1 MLDYDTENLN
11 SEEIYSSLRG
21 VTEAIEKFSFRSQE
35 DLNEPIKRDGK
46 KDCDIVSILGQRTTM
61 SADLSLSHTELPGD
75 SVFYSGVKIIVL
87 LGANITPVWISRCR
101 GEDVTGSL
109 PKGRSLTH
117 ARP

>member
-46 KDCDIVSILGQRTTM
+46 KDCDIVSTPGLIGLYFTQAVLTT
-61 SADLSLSHTELPGD
+61 SA
-75 SVFYSGVKIIVL
+75 
-87 LGANITPVWISRCR
+87 NR
-101 GEDVTGSL
+101 GL
-109 PKGRSLTH
+109 YRKW
-117 ARP
+117 

>member
-46 KDCDIVSILGQRTTM
+46 KDCDIVSIPRLIEHRISIRLT
-61 SADLSLSHTELPGD
+61 
-75 SVFYSGVKIIVL
+75 
-87 LGANITPVWISRCR
+87 ITNS
-101 GEDVTGSL
+101 SN
-109 PKGRSLTH
+109 H
-117 ARP
+117 RPP

>member
-46 KDCDIVSILGQRTTM
+46 KDCDVSIPKLRE
-61 SADLSLSHTELPGD
+61 SSL
-75 SVFYSGVKIIVL
+75 F
-87 LGANITPVWISRCR
+87 CR
-101 GEDVTGSL
+101 
-109 PKGRSLTH
+109 H
-117 ARP
+117 C